1 MNRLE
6 DIDMEITT
14 DLYRAKESLK
24 LMDAYF
30 ANKNIKNQAQVILP
44 DGVEKYGQQHYC
56 YLFLSCLLNH
66 GMKSSTLHENLQSL
80 YQNKIEVFSPEY
92 VFTSYKDNYSD
103 LADLLRTYIHVR
115 YPNESAKR
123 WIALCE
129 NLHIN
134 YHDNPKEKFLGK
146 TKYDELKKVIC
157 SINGMGQ
164 KTGGL
169 LLRILIDNGMVIST
183 DGIREIPIDR
193 HDIDLCVWL
202 GVIKNITSDEIKK
215 DKKIISKLSE
225 VWVQASDDLAI
236 SPSVTDQYL
245 WIIGSQ
251 LCTNKYCDG
260 CPICAMCFKKGD
272 I

>member
-1 MNRLE
+1 
-6 DIDMEITT
+6 
-14 DLYRAKESLK
+14 
-24 LMDAYF
+24 MDVYF
-30 ANKNIKNQAQVILP
+30 AHENGKNQAQVILP
-44 DGVEKYGQQHYC
+44 EGIEKGSQQHYC

-66 GMKSSTLHENLQSL
+66 GMKSSALHENLRAF
-80 YQNKIEVFSPEY
+80 YEKKPEVFSPEY
-92 VFTSYKDNYSD
+92 VVTAYKDHPSD
-103 LADLLRTYIHVR
+103 FADLLRTFLHVR

-134 YHDNPKEKFLGK
+134 YHDNPKEMFYKK
-146 TKYDELKKVIC
+146 NKYEELKKVIR
-157 SINGMGQ
+157 SITGMGQ

-169 LLRILIDNGMVIST
+169 LLRMLIDQGMVICS

-202 GVIKNITSDEIKK
+202 GVVKNITAEEIRKN
-215 DKKIISKLSE
+215 KKIISRLSA
-225 VWVQASDDLAI
+225 VWVQASEDLAI

-251 LCTNKYCDG
+251 LCTEKQCED
-260 CPICAMCFKKGD
+260 CPVRSMCSKKAVPLSSQAL
-272 I
+272 